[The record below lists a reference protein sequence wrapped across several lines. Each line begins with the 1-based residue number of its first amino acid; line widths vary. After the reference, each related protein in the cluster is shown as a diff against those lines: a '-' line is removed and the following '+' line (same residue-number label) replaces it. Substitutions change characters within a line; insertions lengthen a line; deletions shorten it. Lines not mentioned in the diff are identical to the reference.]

1 VTLIVLSSSWSTDT
15 DSGDLECRPFQR
27 PHESALLSVMGLP
40 LFSMRRIVAVP
51 PPEAFEIIDAN
62 REELV
67 QPEFPWIPAFLGRSI
82 AAALAKAQA
91 GTLER
96 PLCGAISRRRD
107 GQLRALLLPGPSS

>member
-1 VTLIVLSSSWSTDT
+1 LVNRTPIPAISSSPMNRIRITVET
-15 DSGDLECRPFQR
+15 KP
-27 PHESALLSVMGLP
+27 VMGLP

-107 GQLRALLLPGPSS
+107 GQLRALLLRGPSS

>member
-1 VTLIVLSSSWSTDT
+1 
-15 DSGDLECRPFQR
+15 
-27 PHESALLSVMGLP
+27 
-40 LFSMRRIVAVP
+40 MRRIVAVP
-51 PPEAFEIIDAN
+51 PPEAAEIIDAN

-67 QPEFPWIPAFLGRSI
+67 QPEFPWIPTFLGRSI

-107 GQLRALLLPGPSS
+107 GQLRAPITRPLLLTRQVSVQNFFAMPCAAPDPAT